1 MAISV
6 DGIVSGIDTTSLI
19 SELSEAY
26 SAPKD
31 LLEEDITDAENLQS
45 AMTTLSGLLGDVS
58 DALEEIEDIED
69 FRTFSASYEENDNL
83 VVEASGEAIAG
94 VYSVE
99 IDSLATSEL
108 EASNAFADHT
118 SSGVI
123 AEGTLSV
130 TYAGTTTEITVDSS
144 NSSLVDFASDI
155 DDIDGITAYVM
166 DTGDASTPYR
176 LIIQGEDTGAANSIE
191 IDTTGLTG
199 SGTVPTFTEQSTA
212 ADASLSI
219 NGITVTSES
228 NTVSDSIAGL
238 TFDLTGTTT
247 EAIDVTVSLDSTSM
261 EEKVQAFVDAY
272 NSVVTYVDNNSI
284 AADEDSGTEAGLFNG
299 DSSVRRIMQPLQ
311 SSLSS
316 VYTSNDLTSL
326 GLMGIGTDGDGQL
339 SLESSDF
346 QDALENYQDSVED
359 MFTADDGFAASLIA
373 SLDVF
378 IDPLDGTIKD
388 RNDTLEDTIDDLE
401 DQVSNWEDRIERYE
415 DRLRTSFNAFETS
428 AGVMQGVS
436 TFLQSYFFGVDS

>member
-69 FRTFSASYEENDNL
+69 FRTFSASYEENDDL

-130 TYAGTTTEITVDSS
+130 TYAGTTTEFTVDSS
-144 NSSLVDFASDI
+144 NSSNF
-155 DDIDGITAYVM
+155 GPTAFKI
-166 DTGDASTPYR
+166 G
-176 LIIQGEDTGAANSIE
+176 
-191 IDTTGLTG
+191 
-199 SGTVPTFTEQSTA
+199 
-212 ADASLSI
+212 
-219 NGITVTSES
+219 
-228 NTVSDSIAGL
+228 
-238 TFDLTGTTT
+238 
-247 EAIDVTVSLDSTSM
+247 TSM
-261 EEKVQAFVDAY
+261 SGDNVLKF
-272 NSVVTYVDNNSI
+272 NSSMAWT
-284 AADEDSGTEAGLFNG
+284 
-299 DSSVRRIMQPLQ
+299 
-311 SSLSS
+311 
-316 VYTSNDLTSL
+316 
-326 GLMGIGTDGDGQL
+326 
-339 SLESSDF
+339 
-346 QDALENYQDSVED
+346 
-359 MFTADDGFAASLIA
+359 
-373 SLDVF
+373 
-378 IDPLDGTIKD
+378 
-388 RNDTLEDTIDDLE
+388 
-401 DQVSNWEDRIERYE
+401 
-415 DRLRTSFNAFETS
+415 ETS
-428 AGVMQGVS
+428 GQKCP
-436 TFLQSYFFGVDS
+436 TR

>member
-69 FRTFSASYEENDNL
+69 FRTFSASYEENDDL

-130 TYAGTTTEITVDSS
+130 TYAGTTTEFTVDSS

-299 DSSVRRIMQPLQ
+299 DSSVRRIMQTLQ

-316 VYTSNDLTSL
+316 VYTSNDLNSL

-378 IDPLDGTIKD
+378 IDPLDGTIKE

-436 TFLQSYFFGVDS
+436 TFLQSYFLGVDS